1 MTAASFV
8 KNVRGPPILA
18 TDKWGK
24 MLRREKVMKIL
35 IFTCLCQRATHCC
48 NVVLH
53 PLQMLLVLSAAH
65 NEGKDV
71 FLQLKTSYSITLSLE
86 GRGRNRRKRQGHQ
99 DLHSQRQKTYCYSVV
114 TLDQSLHYIF
124 KGLVFLLSSLR
135 LNLVKRWIV
144 NATYFSTVCEKRLR
158 TIL

>member
-35 IFTCLCQRATHCC
+35 IFTCLCQRATHCR
-48 NVVLH
+48 NVALH
-53 PLQMLLVLSAAH
+53 PLQMLLVLPAAH

-71 FLQLKTSYSITLSLE
+71 FLQLKAWHNITLLPGWIE
-86 GRGRNRRKRQGHQ
+86 QKMRKRQGHL
-99 DLHSQRQKTYCYSVV
+99 DLAVDGQRHYFIGLLPHCLKCLIRRMHLCGSVQASDRGMCTHLV
-114 TLDQSLHYIF
+114 LKPLVDYKMNLHF
-124 KGLVFLLSSLR
+124 
-135 LNLVKRWIV
+135 
-144 NATYFSTVCEKRLR
+144 
-158 TIL
+158 